1 MQQFIEYRS
10 DKNSKHLSTIR
21 IQSIAASLRQ
31 HGLGILNTTVNYTYQ
46 FLAQKFHIFNQFL
59 FDEYIRAHLA
69 REMRWFKKH
78 KNEAGVDNKYPYD
91 RAHKFVKDIRKQGVF
106 DGNKTCLD
114 QMRILITEIG
124 NALGYVRMVRSASM
138 YYCSEAVMF
147 LPELED
153 LIKFESFTKP
163 GNGTDM
169 DSDSTAANL
178 TSDGE
183 DTSGSGSGSTTG
195 ASFASDETQR
205 AAKNVDNVIGKQ
217 YSILLY
223 TSCLLSFKIP
233 LIMLYNYHY
242 VYVYLQSSLF
252 YRHPCIE
259 FR

>member
-1 MQQFIEYRS
+1 MNMQQFIEYRS

-59 FDEYIRAHLA
+59 FDEYIRAHLS

-78 KNEAGVDNKYPYD
+78 KNEAGVDNRYPYD

-138 YYCSEAVMF
+138 YHCSEAVMF

-163 GNGTDM
+163 SETVP
-169 DSDSTAANL
+169 AAAEG
-178 TSDGE
+178 D
-183 DTSGSGSGSTTG
+183 
-195 ASFASDETQR
+195 ASNPSAEAADEIHAPFASEETQR
-205 AAKNVDNVIGKQ
+205 AAKNVDDVIGKCSVQ
-217 YSILLY
+217 IETVLDCFSYMM
-223 TSCLLSFKIP
+223 FF
-233 LIMLYNYHY
+233 
-242 VYVYLQSSLF
+242 SLC
-252 YRHPCIE
+252 RNPGIE
-259 FR
+259 FWRRI